1 MSIRIFRSKNR
12 AAGFSLV
19 EIMVS
24 LVISL
29 VILGGAITVM
39 QQNQR
44 NFRHND
50 DFGRLQENTRFTL
63 EILTSDVRMAGF
75 TGCVRNNRLNGP
87 AEQNKVRNN
96 LAGIVDN
103 SLLDLQYAIDG
114 WEGNAPNWSARNGM
128 DNSPESVDTAIW
140 PRTDAITIRR
150 MRGRGVPITQD
161 MITTADNLSVPDDI
175 SVINDGEIAAIY
187 NCEATDI
194 FQAFVADP
202 TTILHTGG
210 INNTNVFS
218 IPYKQNSAYT
228 DDPDDD
234 PEGYRAKTFVSA
246 FDAVRYYL
254 AASTIDPARTSLWR
268 LYHNGANVVSQ
279 ELVDGVENM
288 QFLYGVDTSLDG
300 AVDTYTTADNVPG
313 WNQVVSVKIGLL
325 ISMVDEVGTEVDSK
339 TYDLLGTGVPVGPFN
354 DRRTRKMV
362 SATVA
367 LQNLQ
372 PKVTDEL

>member
-1 MSIRIFRSKNR
+1 MSIRILISKNR

-24 LVISL
+24 LVVSL

-44 NFRHND
+44 NFRQND

-87 AEQNKVRNN
+87 VEQNKVRNN

-114 WEGNAPNWSARNGM
+114 WESNAGNWSARDGM
-128 DNSPESVDTAIW
+128 DNSPESIDPAIW
-140 PRTDAITIRR
+140 PNTDAITIRR
-150 MRGRGVPITQD
+150 MRGRGTPITQD
-161 MITTADNLSVPDDI
+161 MITTADNLEVPDAGTA
-175 SVINDGEIAAIY
+175 VTDGEIAAIY

-194 FQAFVADP
+194 FQAFVAGP

-210 INNTNVFS
+210 INNANVFS
-218 IPYKQNSAYT
+218 IAYKQNSAYT

-234 PEGYRAKTFVSA
+234 PEGYRAKTFVAA

-254 AASTIDPARTSLWR
+254 AASTINPGRTSLWR
-268 LYHNGANVVSQ
+268 LYHNGANIVSQ
-279 ELVDGVENM
+279 ELVDGVEDM

-300 AVDTYTTADNVPG
+300 AVDTYATADNVPG

-325 ISMVDEVGTEVDSK
+325 ISMVDEVGTEVDTK
-339 TYDLLGTGVPVGPFN
+339 TYDLLGTGAPVGPFN